1 MLSLIPVVSSQLNG
15 HPALVV
21 DARQLHAGLQV
32 GKDFSNWIKDR
43 IRQYGFQENQDF
55 VIFANFGENSQSGR
69 PAKDYRLTLDM
80 AKELAMVERTEKGRL
95 VRRYFIDCE
104 RLARGQQADLTRLQA
119 QLAACHAELLK
130 AKPLWG
136 KITRYKRLGLNHV
149 EVGLLVQR
157 SRDRVRRNVRRVEAC
172 GLLSA
177 PDSVQLS
184 LLED

>member
-1 MLSLIPVVSSQLNG
+1 MSSLIPVVSSQLNG

-69 PAKDYRLTLDM
+69 PAKEYRLTLDM

-104 RLARGQQADLTRLQA
+104 RLARGQQADLTRL
-119 QLAACHAELLK
+119 
-130 AKPLWG
+130 
-136 KITRYKRLGLNHV
+136 
-149 EVGLLVQR
+149 
-157 SRDRVRRNVRRVEAC
+157 
-172 GLLSA
+172 
-177 PDSVQLS
+177 
-184 LLED
+184 